1 LVSSSADTVSAS
13 DIVSAFMPS
22 ATHISSASLH
32 PSMKSRRVRR
42 HLEETRVRLLSARAI
57 AGYERR
63 IGSSADIEVAD
74 MRLLD
79 LLTAALDLADDGD
92 LQMLVSYARTSLIVA
107 ITRSANR

>member
-1 LVSSSADTVSAS
+1 
-13 DIVSAFMPS
+13 
-22 ATHISSASLH
+22 
-32 PSMKSRRVRR
+32 MKSRRVRR
-42 HLEETRVRLLSARAI
+42 HLEETRVRLSSTRAI